1 MIQLKKKLAALLREI
16 ADNIDAG
23 NSEVSDEQAIKIMSV
38 VAHRPLSKE
47 QACSYLNMSR
57 SKFDELIR
65 QGKLPKG
72 IKRRGF
78 SEKVWFEDELVVKND
93 SPD

>member
-1 MIQLKKKLAALLREI
+1 MIQLKKKLTALLRQI

-47 QACSYLNMSR
+47 QACSYLNISR
-57 SKFDELIR
+57 SKFDELVGA
-65 QGKLPKG
+65 GKLPKG
-72 IKRRGF
+72 RKRRGF
-78 SEKVWFEDELVVKND
+78 KELVWYEDEL
-93 SPD
+93 